1 MIRCVNE
8 SNHYIFFVF
17 ILLLSTS
24 HAQEKQKQAFR
35 HFTVEL
41 PEGWQGEEQSGFVD
55 NDPDTWL
62 LTLAKK
68 AGDSFIAQV
77 SIYLLPNKPGV
88 SSAEAAARLAE
99 AQSNPT
105 TPVADGNFMMF
116 KGEPRTQAVK
126 GRATTRVCATPAHL
140 LIIIAQDPQKL
151 GSEQIIESLKGETD
165 EAKAMFG
172 R

>member
-1 MIRCVNE
+1 M
-8 SNHYIFFVF
+8 
-17 ILLLSTS
+17 ILLFSAS
-24 HAQEKQKQAFR
+24 HAQEMEKRGFR

-41 PEGWQGEEQSGFVD
+41 PEGWQGEEQSGFVG

-88 SSAEAAARLAE
+88 TTAEAAARLAE
-99 AQSNPT
+99 AQGDPT
-105 TPVADGNFMMF
+105 TPAADGNFMIF
-116 KGEPRTQAVK
+116 EGEPRTRAVK

-140 LIIIAQDPQKL
+140 LIVIAQDPQRL

-165 EAKAMFG
+165 EAKAMLG